1 MPVVDEVAADY
12 EDDVRFVAVAGRG
25 SLDDTA
31 AEAEVLFSRLD
42 WGLDD
47 SVWDLYGVFGQ
58 PVTILITG
66 SDVAVDT
73 WAGAL
78 SEDEIRARLDA
89 LVALGA

>member
-31 AEAEVLFSRLD
+31 AEADALFSRLD

-47 SVWDLYGVFGQ
+47 SIWELYGVFGQ
-58 PVTILITG
+58 PVTVLISG
-66 SDVAVDT
+66 GDVVVDT

-78 SEDEIRARLDA
+78 AGDDIRARLDS